1 MVRSGDTYTA
11 NGTAEMIKEML
22 AYLNNKDLE
31 ITFRMDSGYF
41 DDTILETI
49 ESFGATYVIKGKE
62 YPTLVAQVTDPS
74 VVFVTN
80 EEGRDTAELI
90 TALNTWDK
98 ARRFVVSRVLKGQ
111 KDRKQMSFL
120 EGEEYDYFY
129 FVTHRTDLSSEE
141 VVLFY

>member
-1 MVRSGDTYTA
+1 MVRSGDTYTS

-62 YPTLVAQVTDPS
+62 YPTLVA
-74 VVFVTN
+74 
-80 EEGRDTAELI
+80 
-90 TALNTWDK
+90 
-98 ARRFVVSRVLKGQ
+98 
-111 KDRKQMSFL
+111 
-120 EGEEYDYFY
+120 
-129 FVTHRTDLSSEE
+129 
-141 VVLFY
+141 